1 MANSESTSNKTPIV
15 MRAFNVAENKG
26 LVDYSLN
33 RFYDVAKRDGF
44 ARGYLFRITNIS
56 NVPLGDSL
64 IYATAGKIPD
74 RKINTAT
81 VNHRSYTFRVPM
93 NAEFPDSQGWSVKF
107 YSDSKNHIRN
117 ILEDWSNSY
126 YSVTNF
132 TSNTNINY
140 HDLEMVLLSVTENGL
155 EPVATYR
162 LIGCY
167 PTLISNSSYST
178 TNSGEIVTVT
188 ATLAFQ
194 YVAITYNAAN
204 AKEESL
210 IDKINNITKKIKGVT
225 STIKQVTGTV
235 SNVSQAVRNL
245 KNIRR

>member
-1 MANSESTSNKTPIV
+1 MADTATFVTAPGANT
-15 MRAFNVAENKG
+15 G
-26 LVDYSLN
+26 LKDYTLN
-33 RFYDVAKRDGF
+33 QFYDVAKRDGF
-44 ARGYLFRITNIS
+44 ARGFLFRITNIR
-56 NVPLGDSL
+56 NVNLGDSL

-93 NAEFPDSQGWSVKF
+93 NAEYPDSQGWAVKF

-117 ILEDWSNSY
+117 VLEDWSESY
-126 YSVTNF
+126 YSVTNL
-132 TSNTNINY
+132 TSNSNINFN
-140 HDLEMVLLSVTENGL
+140 DLEMVLLNVTENGL
-155 EPVATYR
+155 EPVATYK

-167 PTLISNSSYST
+167 PTLISNSGYST

-194 YVAITYNAAN
+194 YVTIAYNAAN
-204 AKEESL
+204 VKEESL

-225 STIKQVTGTV
+225 STIKQVTSTV
-235 SNVSQAVRNL
+235 SNVSQAVSNL